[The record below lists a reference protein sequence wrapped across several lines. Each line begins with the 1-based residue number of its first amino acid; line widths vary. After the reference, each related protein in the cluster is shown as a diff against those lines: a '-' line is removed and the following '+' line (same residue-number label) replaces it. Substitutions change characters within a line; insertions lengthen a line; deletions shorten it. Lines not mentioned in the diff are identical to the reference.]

1 MTSENNKRIAKNTAM
16 LYLRMLFTMLVS
28 LYTSRVVLNT
38 LGVDDF
44 GIYNVVGGVVTM
56 FSFLNSAMSSG
67 TQRFLSFEL
76 GKKDYEQLKRIFSM
90 SINIHASIAIIIF
103 ILAETIG
110 LWFLNTQL
118 TIPDE
123 RMVAANW
130 VYQFSILAF
139 IVTIMS
145 VPYNAAIISHER
157 MSIFA
162 YVSILEVTLKLVIVF
177 ILQWFGFDKL
187 KLYAILVFLV
197 SLIIRIIYGIYCKH
211 NFKESTNNGNH
222 YEYAISKTK
231 EEITSGSKTKYYPV
245 TLANVFSQIDKIEGS
260 VAIVGVGCFIKAIR
274 LAQYSNPILK
284 NKIKFL
290 VGIICGGVKS
300 SFFSQYPASK
310 AGVQAT
316 AYSNPEFRVK
326 DINSTASDYSFSCFD
341 KTKNEYKTIKMRSV
355 GDMWGTGLFKNNACD
370 FCDDVTTELAD
381 ISLGDAWLPAY
392 DNDGKGNNIIISRSA
407 LSKRIINEGID
418 SKELILNSVSSETI
432 ISSQQGSFSHRHSG
446 LQYRI
451 NKYKKKRKLVPPK
464 RVKQPFFNISF
475 KAVQSLRMLVRYKS
489 LVIWNKFPDAVI
501 FENKIKMPLIWLQKM
516 THIYHIEKR
525 LRNKIKSFNITKYK

>member
-1 MTSENNKRIAKNTAM
+1 MNCTPKIIDIIVKNDLCIGCGLCTYQCPSKALEMKWNEYGFLTPNLMGTCDNDGSCISVCPFNPFPIEEVKTEDELATIFLNDASMHHPKIGKYSSLHIGYSNEYRMTS
-16 LYLRMLFTMLVS
+16 
-28 LYTSRVVLNT
+28 
-38 LGVDDF
+38 
-44 GIYNVVGGVVTM
+44 
-56 FSFLNSAMSSG
+56 SSG
-67 TQRFLSFEL
+67 
-76 GKKDYEQLKRIFSM
+76 G
-90 SINIHASIAIIIF
+90 IATYILIKLLEMKIIDCVI
-103 ILAETIG
+103 
-110 LWFLNTQL
+110 
-118 TIPDE
+118 
-123 RMVAANW
+123 
-130 VYQFSILAF
+130 
-139 IVTIMS
+139 S
-145 VPYNAAIISHER
+145 V
-157 MSIFA
+157 
-162 YVSILEVTLKLVIVF
+162 
-177 ILQWFGFDKL
+177 
-187 KLYAILVFLV
+187 
-197 SLIIRIIYGIYCKH
+197 
-211 NFKESTNNGNH
+211 KESTNNGIH
-222 YEYAISKTK
+222 YEYAISKSK

-245 TLANVFSQIDKIEGS
+245 TLANVFSLIDKIEGS

-300 SFFSQYPASK
+300 SFFSQYLASK

-326 DINSTASDYSFSCFD
+326 DINSTASDYSFRCFD

-392 DNDGKGNNIIISRSA
+392 DNDGKGNSIIISRSA

-489 LVIWNKFPDAVI
+489 LVIWSKFPDAVI
-501 FENKIKMPLIWLQKM
+501 FENKIKTPLIWLQKM

-525 LRNKIKSFNITKYK
+525 LRNKIKTFIS